1 MAEPRKYIPKCN
13 ARSRQSPF
21 GEVLTIG
28 FDVKELIAFAEANK
42 NERGFLNVCVVP
54 RREPNEFATH
64 SVYLDEFKPT
74 RGTGQ
79 QRPARQSAPSA
90 PANDAP
96 PSDDSGDQVPF

>member
-13 ARSRQSPF
+13 ARSRQTSF

-54 RREPNEFATH
+54 RKEPNEFATH
-64 SVYLDEFKPT
+64 SVYLDEFKPGQ
-74 RGTGQ
+74 RSGQ
-79 QRPARQSAPSA
+79 QQSAPRRQA
-90 PANDAP
+90 PAPQP
-96 PSDDSGDQVPF
+96 PVDDSQPPF